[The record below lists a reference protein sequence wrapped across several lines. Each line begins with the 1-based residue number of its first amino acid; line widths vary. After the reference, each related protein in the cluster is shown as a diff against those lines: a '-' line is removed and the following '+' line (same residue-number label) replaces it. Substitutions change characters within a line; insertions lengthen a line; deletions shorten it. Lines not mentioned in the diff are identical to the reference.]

1 MPYVRRP
8 TDTSRLHE
16 LLTAAEA
23 AERAVIDEVARLRH
37 EDSASWSDIA
47 DATGTSR
54 QNAFRKYGRY
64 RWNPSTR
71 HAEPG

>member
-8 TDTSRLHE
+8 TDTSRLRE
-16 LLTAAEA
+16 LLEAAQAAEQ
-23 AERAVIDEVARLRH
+23 AVIDEVARLRQ
-37 EDSASWSDIA
+37 EDSASWADIA
-47 DATGTSR
+47 EATGTTR

-64 RWNPSTR
+64 HWNASSR